1 LCSAGDFYGGADAFS
16 EPKSHFIADMMG
28 YLEYDAIGVGEMD
41 LNYGLD
47 KLVEDAERYDLNMTC
62 ANLVI
67 KPGSKE
73 AGSNRRSGR
82 GEKRSL
88 QAELNTVFPPYL
100 VVERDGLR
108 IGFVALLAPQTKSHR
123 AGDAGDEIE
132 ALTYVIK
139 DPWEIAKAVLPA
151 ARKKCDVLVL
161 LAHMDGFDLEDKLPE
176 FQDIDIVIR
185 GHNAQTTRSIEPVMI
200 GTVPVY
206 IATSQGQTIG
216 NLSITVDS
224 DNKIIDTNNKIHF
237 LDASVPDDPVVAALL
252 DEFDEENK
260 RAQKILYAKE
270 QLKAS
275 GSSEQSGDVYLGV
288 GVCMT
293 CHTEDFNIY
302 AQTQHAKAY
311 RTLSAQ
317 FVQRDTSCIGCHST
331 GYGQKGGYPG
341 FRRLGGRVDLVD
353 VQCEACHGPGNE
365 HSRDGSYVDNALN
378 SCIKCHTEEQDPDF
392 DFAKAWEKIKH

>member
-1 LCSAGDFYGGADAFS
+1 LCSAGDFYGGSDAFN
-16 EPKSHFIADMMG
+16 EPKSHFVADMMG

-47 KLVEDAERYDLNMTC
+47 KLVEDAERFQLNMTC
-62 ANLVI
+62 ANLI
-67 KPGSKE
+67 SKS
-73 AGSNRRSGR
+73 GNTKGVSNRRSGR
-82 GEKRSL
+82 RQKQSL
-88 QAELNTVFPPYL
+88 QAELNTVFPPFL
-100 VVERDGLR
+100 VVERAGVR
-108 IGFVALLAPQTKSHR
+108 IGFVALLSPQTKSHKVG
-123 AGDAGDEIE
+123 AAGDEIE
-132 ALTYVIK
+132 AMTYIIK
-139 DPWEIAKAVLPA
+139 DPWEIAETVLPA

-176 FQDIDIVIR
+176 YQDIDFVIR

-206 IATSQGQTIG
+206 TATAQGQTIG
-216 NLSITVDS
+216 NLAVTVDS
-224 DNKIIDTNNKIHF
+224 DINIVDTNNKIYF
-237 LDASVPDDPVVAALL
+237 LDAAVPDDPVVVALL
-252 DEFDEENK
+252 DEFDMENK
-260 RAQKILYAKE
+260 KAQKILYAKE

-275 GSSEQSGDVYLGV
+275 GASEQSGDVYLGV

-302 AQTQHAKAY
+302 AHTQHAKAY

-317 FVQRDTSCIGCHST
+317 FVQRDASCIGCHST
-331 GYGQKGGYPG
+331 GYGRKGGYSG

-365 HSRDGSYVDNALN
+365 HSRDGSYVDNALD

-392 DFAKAWEKIKH
+392 DFAEAWEKIKH